1 MLLIVSRTWRR
12 DHPNLFGISA
22 GEIHAAR

>member
-1 MLLIVSRTWRR
+1 MLLIVSRTGRR

-22 GEIHAAR
+22 GEIHPAR